1 MKNKKIIYGICL
13 VVAIAVAVGFGID
26 MFGADFSFFDLSGG
40 DVVNTLLA
48 TAPATAVTGATAA
61 QTQTGSVGTNI
72 VDPTTKTVS
81 GHPEM
86 NKSTVSKKLS
96 KIMPSNYPLD
106 TFLRNIGSGTT
117 KSDRYDF
124 YSIVNR
130 GTGGKVGTTVS
141 EAETDSP
148 IEIVLSEGC
157 HSMSKDGCL
166 LVPSYNVAAGVA
178 TKVESGI
185 LPLHPLVL
193 HIVGI
198 NYMSKTITVVGVNA
212 KCPALEKDTEIVR
225 MASAK
230 DQDAAMSEDPM
241 ATPTKDFNYV
251 QRNLCTISENV
262 FQALQE
268 KEVAYGMAEFKEQAL
283 LDFRYQAEMTSLFGG
298 MPMTP
303 EFVDPISQKRKL
315 FTRGLLGF
323 NINNIA
329 RTTGSSA
336 EPVDKFLNRAMQTIF
351 SCNNGSDA
359 RLLLYGPGFATKI
372 ADSGVWQKQLEA
384 AKTEI
389 KFGVT
394 WKVIETNFGQ
404 LLGIMHPGLALVGP
418 YTNAGVVIDP
428 ANVRRIDQLP
438 LQETALELKKAGVR
452 NSKDVTLDEAWTM
465 EVTNPLTHALLAI

>member
-1 MKNKKIIYGICL
+1 MKNKKIIYSIWL
-13 VVAIAVAVGFGID
+13 VVALVAAAGFGID
-26 MFGADFSFFDLSGG
+26 MFGADFSIFDAAGA
-40 DVVNTLLA
+40 LLA
-48 TAPATAVTGATAA
+48 VAPAAATTGATAK
-61 QTQTGSVGTNI
+61 QTQVGSVGTNA
-72 VDPTTKTVS
+72 VDKESKTVT

-86 NKSTVSKKLS
+86 NKATVSTKLS

-106 TFLRNIGSGTT
+106 TFLRNIGSGKT
-117 KSDRYDF
+117 KSDRYEF
-124 YSIVNR
+124 FSIVNR

-141 EAETDSP
+141 AAETDSP
-148 IEIVLSEGC
+148 IDIVLSEGC
-157 HSMSKDGCL
+157 HAMSKDGCL

-178 TKVESGI
+178 TKVGEGT

-198 NYMSKTITVVGVNA
+198 NYVTKTLTVVGVNA
-212 KCPALEKDTEIVR
+212 KCPALEQDTEVVR

-241 ATPTKDFNYV
+241 ATPTKDYNYV

-298 MPMTP
+298 VPMAS

-329 RTTGSSA
+329 RTGTSEA
-336 EPVDKFLNRAMQTIF
+336 VDKFLNRAMQTIF
-351 SCNNGSDA
+351 SCNNGSEA

-384 AKTEI
+384 AKTEV
-389 KFGVT
+389 KFGIT

-404 LLGIMHPGLALVGP
+404 LLGIMHPALALVGP
-418 YTNAGVVIDP
+418 YTNAGIVIDP

-452 NSKDVTLDEAWTM
+452 NSKDVTLDEAWTL